1 MTSPV
6 MPRSMPMGIKVDGYL
21 DSVRAPQPTTLRDPL
36 LELVSLQ
43 KASGCWKLEPA
54 LATALSKTSQD
65 LENKQPSM
73 AKTEVWATILALV
86 WLHGLKA
93 DAKDEWELL
102 VMKAATWL
110 RSQNAAGLTECV
122 EAANALLGC
131 SVQKEALG
139 L

>member
-1 MTSPV
+1 MADEC
-6 MPRSMPMGIKVDGYL
+6 MEEEFSMPAKPK
-21 DSVRAPQPTTLRDPL
+21 PQRDPL

-43 KASGCWKLEPA
+43 KASGCWELEPE
-54 LATALSKTSQD
+54 LAKTLSQTSQD
-65 LENKQPSM
+65 LQDKRPSM
-73 AKTEVWATILALV
+73 ANKEVWATIVALV

-110 RSQNAAGLTECV
+110 RSQNAAGLSECV

-131 SVQKEALG
+131 SVQKDALG